1 MTTGIKLV
9 RTCERS
15 VTTIRKSNVWSPY
28 GPVNPGS
35 TTWRVQEIHRA
46 NQEAQLL
53 ELLSSLEREVASLQ
67 SRFSTVYDMLNDV
80 TQKVY
85 FVLHSGTQTAEIG
98 TDSEV

>member
-1 MTTGIKLV
+1 MKIDKQHENIV
-9 RTCERS
+9 RLS
-15 VTTIRKSNVWSPY
+15 DIRRDRYNASSLF
-28 GPVNPGS
+28 GPVNPAS
-35 TTWRVQEIHRA
+35 TTWRAQEIHRA

-85 FVLHSGTQTAEIG
+85 FVLHSGTQTVEAG
-98 TDSEV
+98 TDSEL